1 MNTFVLNRCFLDGP
15 AGKLETV
22 IGVPQSIP
30 QGIAVIA
37 HPHPQHGGTMD
48 NKVVQTIFTTLLDLE
63 FITVKFNFR
72 GVEQSEGSYG
82 HGIGEIED
90 VIAVVDAIRDQFKKQ
105 VMNKPLLLAGFSFGG
120 AVQLHVAHKL
130 NPQYLILVA
139 PSVINLQAP
148 EVPETTH
155 YALIIQGDKDN
166 IVLPETILAWAT
178 PRSQPVVFIPG
189 AEHFFH
195 GKLSILKQIIHAAF
209 VKKEAYQPNYSTNR
223 CCIA

>member
-195 GKLSILKQIIHAAF
+195 GKLSILKQIIHAGF
-209 VKKEAYQPNYSTNR
+209 VKKKLTNPITQP
-223 CCIA
+223 IGVE